1 MARLTRSY
9 SEVCALI
16 SLASSPVVTSQTSVL
31 CKPIAT
37 AVSASD
43 CCKCMVSWI
52 TTLPYCPL
60 PKRIRNGK
68 HLRLQPGIGQTRNGS
83 SPQKGLHLLLRS
95 QQPYQSTHSLPD
107 LDVSVEGPPSLT
119 HTPSAFTSIKTRVS
133 LLRPASWSRR
143 LTPLLARSLQA
154 PLP

>member
-16 SLASSPVVTSQTSVL
+16 SLASSPVVMSQTSVL

-43 CCKCMVSWI
+43 CCKCTVNWTMI
-52 TTLPYCPL
+52 LPCCPSQ
-60 PKRIRNGK
+60 KRIRNGK
-68 HLRLQPGIGQTRNGS
+68 HLRLQPRIGQTRNGS
-83 SPQKGLHLLLRS
+83 SPQERLHPLLRP
-95 QQPYQSTHSLPD
+95 QKPYQTTYSVPD

-119 HTPSAFTSIKTRVS
+119 HTSSAFTSIKTRVS
-133 LLRPASWSRR
+133 LLLPTSWSRR